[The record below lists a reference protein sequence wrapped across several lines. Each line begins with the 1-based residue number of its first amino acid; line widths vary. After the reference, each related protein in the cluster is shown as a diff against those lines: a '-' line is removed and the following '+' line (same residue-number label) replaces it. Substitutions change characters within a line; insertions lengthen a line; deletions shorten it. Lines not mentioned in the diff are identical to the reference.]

1 MWLEHLLFGA
11 RFDTG
16 FSVKY
21 EVQVS
26 LGSMKFSL
34 FSHIRRP
41 QPQSGK
47 FFEIFLPRSRKASE
61 ERGIYLMV
69 MTERRF
75 AARRRDWE
83 KEEEKFIDNIEKR

>member
-26 LGSMKFSL
+26 LVSMKFSL
-34 FSHIRRP
+34 FRHIRRP
-41 QPQSGK
+41 QPESG
-47 FFEIFLPRSRKASE
+47 E
-61 ERGIYLMV
+61 
-69 MTERRF
+69 
-75 AARRRDWE
+75 
-83 KEEEKFIDNIEKR
+83 FIDNIEKR